1 MKNTLNHYIR
11 SFQDRHKSIRR
22 YLAVFLALATGVF
35 LIVSWKLHHTGIS
48 MTADYQCGYT
58 TEHVHTDACY
68 TKTLV
73 CQKEESDGQEGHTHS
88 ENCYNTE
95 REQICGKEEQ
105 EPVPAH
111 HHKEECYETELVC
124 TTPEHT
130 HTVECLIDET
140 ADVETEADW
149 ESTIPQNL
157 TENWAENV
165 VLIAQ
170 SQMGYQES
178 RKNFRLA
185 DDGITRKGYTRYGA
199 WYGNEYGDWCA
210 MFAAFCIRYAG
221 IPAEQMP
228 VNSGCAAWISE
239 LKNAGMYVE
248 SQTKQSKS
256 GDLVFFD
263 LDQDGSAD
271 HVGIVEKVQESGTL
285 KVIEGNSADM
295 VKENEWAAEDAKI
308 LGYGLIPEN
317 PLFQT
322 QKEVKTEEKAAE
334 EMTADAEEPEHT
346 EDTANA
352 ENIDAPETEPD
363 ETSQAETPKEQRIS
377 MSEQVTGLTGGE
389 TRYDADRNVYSSELK
404 VDFNFQKDQ
413 IEKNGYQYYYKYPE
427 GVIIP
432 NGLLDGKNHDLYD
445 ADGKKAG
452 TYRFEKTESGAYR
465 LAIDFDQ
472 AYVAAAGET
481 IRGFVQ
487 FSGEIDGTKADGDGN
502 IKLVGKDQVTLDIP
516 KEAIKYPDNET
527 NHYDISTKK
536 NGSYEI
542 KNGKLIYTVYVTS
555 LKGTPGTIDFQD
567 VIQAEG
573 MELGSPEITV
583 TKEMVSRYYGE
594 NGSWWDSN
602 PITEEKM
609 ENQESTSENGTIRM
623 TLPTIEPAQEKT
635 DNNGGSYKEYTR
647 YKIVYTY
654 EATNLNTEQPTAKNI
669 ASASSKNDQTK
680 VKSSAETNT
689 TIQNKHTVEKTG
701 SFDTAENQIIW
712 KITLNRN
719 HLNLAGSG
727 LTDEMLAKLA
737 DGTDVTIQPAEGYEI
752 TRDESGKITGIR
764 FTAEEGKTNTGEYT
778 ITYRTKAEPSWDS
791 REVQN
796 TATFQPGDGSAK
808 ISTTGTVWIGGG
820 EIAKAVGSA
829 EKSADGTTM
838 VLPWKVTLTVPE
850 SGILSGTSIVDDPTK
865 NQWGGAGG
873 THYLT
878 KEQVQA
884 WTEGIY
890 WADAEE
896 NRIATV
902 SISDIAE
909 ISFQASDGKSYTL
922 NEILNHT
929 TENADSLT
937 YTICNMTLKDT
948 LTVPNGAKKLIFAYK
963 TTANI
968 ADASIGSTWFCNKI
982 RVGKREAYADYEYKK
997 GGIVKTDENGSTETT
1012 SKKNADGTL
1021 TWKITA
1027 TLAEKNSMLSHYSTP
1042 AI

>member
-11 SFQDRHKSIRR
+11 NFQDKHKSIRL
-22 YLAVFLALATGVF
+22 YLAVFLVLATGIF
-35 LIVSWKLHHTGIS
+35 LVVSWKLHHTGIS

-58 TEHVHTDACY
+58 AEHVHTDACY

-73 CQKEESDGQEGHTHS
+73 CQKEETDGQEGHTHTES
-88 ENCYNTE
+88 CYEEKTTLNCEKEEHVHGQECYDEDGTLICEKEEHTHTENCYYTE

-111 HHKEECYETELVC
+111 HHTEECYKTELAC
-124 TTPEHT
+124 TIPEHT

-178 RKNFRLA
+178 RKNFRFA
-185 DDGITRKGYTRYGA
+185 DDGTTRKGYTRYGA

-248 SQTKQSKS
+248 SQTKQPKS

-285 KVIEGNSADM
+285 KVVEGNSADM
-295 VKENEWAAEDAKI
+295 VKENEWATEDAKI

-317 PLFQT
+317 PLLQT

-334 EMTADAEEPEHT
+334 EMAADAEEPEHT
-346 EDTANA
+346 EDTANT
-352 ENIDAPETEPD
+352 ENADAPETES
-363 ETSQAETPKEQRIS
+363 EENSQAETTKEQRIS

-389 TRYDADRNVYSSELK
+389 TRYDADRNVYSSDLK
-404 VDFNFQKDQ
+404 VDFIFQKEQ
-413 IEKNGYQYYYKYPE
+413 IEKNGYQYYYEYPE

-481 IRGFVQ
+481 IQGFVQ

-542 KNGKLIYTVYVTS
+542 KNGKMIYTVYVTS

-573 MELGSPEITV
+573 MKLGSPEITV
-583 TKEMVSRYYGE
+583 TKETVSRYYGE

-602 PITEEKM
+602 PITEETM

-623 TLPTIEPAQEKT
+623 TLPKIEPDRRK
-635 DNNGGSYKEYTR
+635 
-647 YKIVYTY
+647 
-654 EATNLNTEQPTAKNI
+654 
-669 ASASSKNDQTK
+669 
-680 VKSSAETNT
+680 
-689 TIQNKHTVEKTG
+689 
-701 SFDTAENQIIW
+701 QIIME
-712 KITLNRN
+712 L
-719 HLNLAGSG
+719 
-727 LTDEMLAKLA
+727 
-737 DGTDVTIQPAEGYEI
+737 
-752 TRDESGKITGIR
+752 
-764 FTAEEGKTNTGEYT
+764 
-778 ITYRTKAEPSWDS
+778 
-791 REVQN
+791 
-796 TATFQPGDGSAK
+796 
-808 ISTTGTVWIGGG
+808 
-820 EIAKAVGSA
+820 
-829 EKSADGTTM
+829 
-838 VLPWKVTLTVPE
+838 
-850 SGILSGTSIVDDPTK
+850 PTK
-865 NQWGGAGG
+865 N
-873 THYLT
+873 
-878 KEQVQA
+878 
-884 WTEGIY
+884 
-890 WADAEE
+890 
-896 NRIATV
+896 
-902 SISDIAE
+902 
-909 ISFQASDGKSYTL
+909 
-922 NEILNHT
+922 
-929 TENADSLT
+929 
-937 YTICNMTLKDT
+937 
-948 LTVPNGAKKLIFAYK
+948 
-963 TTANI
+963 
-968 ADASIGSTWFCNKI
+968 I
-982 RVGKREAYADYEYKK
+982 RVIKLYIPTR
-997 GGIVKTDENGSTETT
+997 
-1012 SKKNADGTL
+1012 
-1021 TWKITA
+1021 
-1027 TLAEKNSMLSHYSTP
+1027 
-1042 AI
+1042 